1 MVQKGTTDASRT
13 SRQVGAALCSKA
25 RRRSPSHKRRGTSA
39 VQGSLSPPACGPT
52 GSTPRVNHRRPS
64 AWYPMAAHR
73 QESPQ
78 PARPGER
85 ATPRGRTPASQ
96 PSARGRRAAPRGV
109 APLTPRALNR
119 VPQPPRAEG
128 ACKETGKQRLAGE
141 GPRSAQKARRRSPS
155 HNGQGRSPCT
165 ALAPTVARHKGEP
178 ATERGDGAAQ
188 SLRRRASPR
197 GSAPLA
203 LNARAGQ
210 PTCRGGAALCPK
222 ARRRSP
228 SARRLG
234 AARPPSQGGA
244 AHGQDPPVRG
254 RALPK
259 DEAPLTLTRW
269 REPSARRSPRHA
281 GASPRR
287 RTSHRARG
295 RGWVDGVCPVVE
307 APRSAARRGAA
318 DPPNAYWAALL
329 PWRGRALP

>member
-1 MVQKGTTDASRT
+1 
-13 SRQVGAALCSKA
+13 
-25 RRRSPSHKRRGTSA
+25 
-39 VQGSLSPPACGPT
+39 
-52 GSTPRVNHRRPS
+52 
-64 AWYPMAAHR
+64 MAAHR
-73 QESPQ
+73 PESPQ

-119 VPQPPRAEG
+119 VPQPHRAKG

-287 RTSHRARG
+287 RTSHRRG
-295 RGWVDGVCPVVE
+295 DGAGWTGCAQSGRRRAPPQGSAPLTLQTRTGRPSCRG
-307 APRSAARRGAA
+307 GAA
-318 DPPNAYWAALL
+318 PCPKAKRRSPSPRRLGATWGGENGSPP
-329 PWRGRALP
+329 RKRRAPPEGSAPLTLR